1 MLMAPMPMLS
11 PRFPIR
17 CGGTG
22 GSGPQAIIRDGTRG
36 ITVLIMPDGT
46 MTMGGTGIL
55 ITITRT
61 IRTMHTTTI
70 GRCITTATVPAD
82 SMATV

>member
-1 MLMAPMPMLS
+1 
-11 PRFPIR
+11 
-17 CGGTG
+17 
-22 GSGPQAIIRDGTRG
+22 
-36 ITVLIMPDGT
+36 

-61 IRTMHTTTI
+61 IRTIRTTTI
-70 GRCITTATVPAD
+70 GRCITTATVPAG